1 MIFQEGQTEY
11 HKSTFSAHYLKEKTT
26 SLPRLGFGC
35 ALPIKPLGPLQIPL
49 GILISCKFLHSS
61 FLPHY
66 PTNDILSTFPPI
78 ATAGEVEP
86 VVYTPPTHPQ
96 GCAGPIPTSC
106 PQPQSSDSLQRQT
119 VRHHPL
125 QHQIHTLFITPK
137 EQPLLGARRETPPSI
152 PQQCCLCTFPST
164 FLHYSL

>member
-1 MIFQEGQTEY
+1 MNIRNPLFQPIISR
-11 HKSTFSAHYLKEKTT
+11 KIT
-26 SLPRLGFGC
+26 SLSRLGFRW

-49 GILISCKFLHSS
+49 GMPISCKFLHSS
-61 FLPHY
+61 FLLRY
-66 PTNDILSTFPPI
+66 PTDNILGTFPPI
-78 ATAGEVEP
+78 ATAGEVES

-96 GCAGPIPTSC
+96 RCAGPIPTIC

-119 VRHHPL
+119 ARHHPL

-137 EQPLLGARRETPPSI
+137 KQPLLRPRRETPPSI
-152 PQQCCLCTFPST
+152 PQQSCLCTFPST